1 MTGNALDAPDRLLG
15 GAAGAASPHR
25 DGEARQVDEDG
36 EPRWPYAEGEAMPG
50 GHRAWDR
57 LGVGLRCETW
67 LVWSPRLC
75 APAVLK
81 LARPHQADHPRAART
96 LRREVAALSDNP
108 HPVLPRLYADGTTE
122 EVPWIVL
129 EYVDGPTLADELDDA
144 GPLAAADAA
153 LLGIQLLT
161 GLSALHRRG
170 LAHLDVKPDNVVL
183 RDGRPVLIDF
193 GSAREIGSAQ
203 PAGHPVGTL
212 GYAPPEMEA
221 CEPITAA
228 MDVYALGVT
237 LREASA
243 EAAPPSAL
251 TEAID
256 RLCPPEPSRR
266 PAVAEALTILGRH
279 VPEDIAP
286 WPSWASEAGTGDRR

>member
-1 MTGNALDAPDRLLG
+1 MIGNALDAPDRLL
-15 GAAGAASPHR
+15 
-25 DGEARQVDEDG
+25 DDEDG
-36 EPRWPYAEGEAMPG
+36 QPLWPYQEGDPMPG
-50 GHRAWDR
+50 GHRAWER
-57 LGVGLRCETW
+57 LGVGRRCETW
-67 LVWSPRLC
+67 LVWSPQLWT
-75 APAVLK
+75 PAVVK

-96 LRREVAALSDNP
+96 LRREVAALCDNP

-122 EVPWIVL
+122 AVPWIAL

-144 GPLAAADAA
+144 GPLAPADAA

-161 GLSALHRRG
+161 GLRALHRRG

-237 LREASA
+237 LREAA
-243 EAAPPSAL
+243 AAPSTL
-251 TEAID
+251 TESID
-256 RLCPPEPSRR
+256 ALCAPEPRRR
-266 PAVAEALTILGRH
+266 PAVAAALELLGEH
-279 VPEDIAP
+279 LPPDAGP
-286 WPSWASEAGTGDRR
+286 WPSWATER

>member
-1 MTGNALDAPDRLLG
+1 MIGNAL
-15 GAAGAASPHR
+15 GAR
-25 DGEARQVDEDG
+25 DLVLDDEDG
-36 EPRWPYAEGEAMPG
+36 QPLWPYAEGDAMPG

-81 LARPHQADHPRAART
+81 LARPHQAGHPRAART
-96 LRREVAALSDNP
+96 LRREVAALTDNP

-122 EVPWIVL
+122 AVPWIAL

-144 GPLAAADAA
+144 GPLAAPDAA

-170 LAHLDVKPDNVVL
+170 LAHLDVKPDNVLL

-193 GSAREIGSAQ
+193 GSAREIGRAQ

-228 MDVYALGVT
+228 MDMYALGVT
-237 LREASA
+237 LREVSA
-243 EAAPPSAL
+243 GPDAL
-251 TEAID
+251 ADAID
-256 RLCPPEPSRR
+256 RLCAEDPQRR
-266 PAVAEALTILGRH
+266 PAVAEALSVLGRH
-279 VPEDIAP
+279 LAHDAAP
-286 WPSWASEAGTGDRR
+286 WPPWATVDAA

>member
-1 MTGNALDAPDRLLG
+1 MIGNALGAPDLLL
-15 GAAGAASPHR
+15 
-25 DGEARQVDEDG
+25 DDEDG
-36 EPRWPYAEGEAMPG
+36 EPLWPYAEGDAMPG

-67 LVWSPRLC
+67 LAWSPRLC

-96 LRREVAALSDNP
+96 LRREVAALTDNP

-122 EVPWIVL
+122 AVPWIAL

-144 GPLAAADAA
+144 GPLAAPDAA

-170 LAHLDVKPDNVVL
+170 LAHLDVKPDNVLL

-193 GSAREIGSAQ
+193 GSAREIGRAQ

-228 MDVYALGVT
+228 MDIYALGVT
-237 LREASA
+237 LREVSA
-243 EAAPPSAL
+243 GPDAL
-251 TEAID
+251 ADAID
-256 RLCPPEPSRR
+256 RLCAEDPQRR
-266 PAVAEALTILGRH
+266 PAVAEALSVLGRH
-279 VPEDIAP
+279 VAHDAAP
-286 WPSWASEAGTGDRR
+286 WPAWATVDAA

>member
-1 MTGNALDAPDRLLG
+1 MIGNALGAPDLLL
-15 GAAGAASPHR
+15 
-25 DGEARQVDEDG
+25 DDEDG
-36 EPRWPYAEGEAMPG
+36 EPLWPYAEGDAMPG

-96 LRREVAALSDNP
+96 LRREVAALTDNP

-122 EVPWIVL
+122 AVPWIAL

-144 GPLAAADAA
+144 GPLAAPDAA

-161 GLSALHRRG
+161 GLRALHRRG
-170 LAHLDVKPDNVVL
+170 LAHLDVKPDNVLL

-193 GSAREIGSAQ
+193 GSAREIGRAQ
-203 PAGHPVGTL
+203 PAGPPVGTL

-228 MDVYALGVT
+228 MDMYALGVT
-237 LREASA
+237 LREVSA
-243 EAAPPSAL
+243 GPDAL
-251 TEAID
+251 ADAID
-256 RLCPPEPSRR
+256 RLCAEDPQRR
-266 PAVAEALTILGRH
+266 PAVAEALSVLGRH
-279 VPEDIAP
+279 VAHDAAP
-286 WPSWASEAGTGDRR
+286 WPAWATVDAA

>member
-1 MTGNALDAPDRLLG
+1 MIGNALDAPDLLL
-15 GAAGAASPHR
+15 
-25 DGEARQVDEDG
+25 DDEDG
-36 EPRWPYAEGEAMPG
+36 EPLWSYAEGDAMPG

-96 LRREVAALSDNP
+96 LRREVAALTDNP

-122 EVPWIVL
+122 AVPWIAL
-129 EYVDGPTLADELDDA
+129 EYVDGPSLADELDDA
-144 GPLAAADAA
+144 GPLAAPDAA

-170 LAHLDVKPDNVVL
+170 LAHLDVKPDNVLL

-193 GSAREIGSAQ
+193 GSAREIGRAQ

-228 MDVYALGVT
+228 MDMYALGVT
-237 LREASA
+237 LREVSA
-243 EAAPPSAL
+243 GPDAL
-251 TEAID
+251 ADAID
-256 RLCPPEPSRR
+256 RLCAEDPQRR
-266 PAVAEALTILGRH
+266 PAVAEALSILGRH
-279 VPEDIAP
+279 VPHDAAP
-286 WPSWASEAGTGDRR
+286 WPPWATVDAA